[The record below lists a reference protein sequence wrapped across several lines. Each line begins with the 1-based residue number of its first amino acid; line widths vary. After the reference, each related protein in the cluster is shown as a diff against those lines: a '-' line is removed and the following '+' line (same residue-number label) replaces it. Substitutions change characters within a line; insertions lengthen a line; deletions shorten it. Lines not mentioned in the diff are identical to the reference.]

1 MATAKQTSAYVRR
14 ERPLRNAMDQS
25 TTAVASIIVSGAT
38 TASELLSVTTIG
50 ARVLKHHVSML
61 EDEVINDRIISKIDS
76 KVELAQAMKYGKE
89 CGLSEAELQ
98 AIIASI

>member
-1 MATAKQTSAYVRR
+1 MATTAKLTVHVRR
-14 ERPLRNAMDQS
+14 ERPLRYAMDQS
-25 TTAVASIIVSGAT
+25 VTSVASIIVSGAS

-50 ARVLKHHVSML
+50 ARVLRHHVSML
-61 EDEVINDRIISKIDS
+61 EDEVVNDRIISKIDS
-76 KVELAQAMKYGKE
+76 KVELQQAIAYGKQ